1 VQVPSALVYEK
12 LELFRGRRVFVDA
25 RFFRAAE
32 MNKRKC
38 QPCMGKQSSGIWEI
52 QYVHRDQIRDLRYL
66 VFGEKIGNLA
76 GVQNVVYVLKD
87 AL

>member
-1 VQVPSALVYEK
+1 
-12 LELFRGRRVFVDA
+12 
-25 RFFRAAE
+25 
-32 MNKRKC
+32 
-38 QPCMGKQSSGIWEI
+38 MGKQSSGIWEI

-76 GVQNVVYVLKD
+76 GVQNVVYVLKE